1 MYPNR
6 YLPRRLPEGLEDL
19 LPLAVD
25 LRWSWNHRADSL
37 WETVDPVLWEATG
50 NPWLILA
57 SVSQKRLEA
66 LARDSGFRR
75 RLAEAR
81 RHLEAYRRARTWFAE
96 RHGDG
101 PLRAVGYFSMEFGLT
116 EALPIYSGGLGILA
130 GDYLKSASDLG
141 VPVIGVGL
149 LYQRGY
155 FHQVLDPEGRQLAF
169 NPYNDPALLPVTPLR
184 TPDGEWLRL
193 EVELGEGRVCLRA
206 WEAQVGRTRLLLLDS
221 NDPLNPPEHR
231 GITSEL
237 YGGGPELRLQ
247 QEIVLGIGGWRLLR
261 MLGLSCEVCHLNEG
275 HAALAVLERT
285 RSCME
290 EHGLRFREALRLTRA
305 GNLFTTHTPVE
316 AGFDRFAP
324 ELVARYL
331 GPYAGQLGL
340 ELEELLDLGRQRPG
354 DRTEPFHMAYLALR
368 GSGAVNGVSR
378 LHAEVSRGIFQPLF
392 PRWPRR
398 EVPVGHVTNGV
409 HVPSWDSS
417 EADALWTEACGQAR
431 WLGELQE
438 LEPALRCLSD
448 EALWAFRCAS
458 RRALLEQVHRRL
470 LRWSGQDSG
479 VRSRA
484 CGARLDP
491 NVLTLG
497 FARRFTGYKRPNL
510 LLHDPDRLAA
520 LLNHPER
527 PMQLLIAGK
536 AHPRDREGQ
545 AMIQAWA
552 RFITRPDVCGRVVF
566 LEDYDIALA
575 AELVQGVD
583 LWINT
588 PRRPWEACGTSGMK
602 VLVNGGLNLSVL
614 DGWWAEAWRPEVGW
628 ALGDDDGGPE
638 PDEVRD
644 ARDAEALYRL
654 LEEEV
659 GPAFYER
666 DARGVPRRW
675 VARVRESMATLT
687 PRYSSNRMLRQ
698 YTEAYYLP
706 MARAYRERLAR
717 GGALARELEAWEG
730 RLREHW
736 DRIHLGRPEVRREG
750 DCWEVRLPVYLAG
763 LRPEDVAV
771 ELYADPLEEDQPPL
785 RQPMEREEVLAGAV
799 GGFRY
804 RARVPAARPLEHY
817 TARVVPHHPQARI
830 PLEAALILWQR

>member
-19 LPLAVD
+19 LPLAID
-25 LRWSWNHRADSL
+25 LRWSWNHQADSL

-50 NPWLILA
+50 NPWLILE

-66 LARDSGFRR
+66 LAADADFRR
-75 RLAEAR
+75 RLAEQR
-81 RHLEAYRRARTWFAE
+81 QRLEAYRRAETWFA
-96 RHGDG
+96 
-101 PLRAVGYFSMEFGLT
+101 RAHREAGLCGVAYFSMEFGLT

-141 VPVIGVGL
+141 VPVVGVGL

-169 NPYNDPALLPVTPLR
+169 NPYNDPALLPVMPLR
-184 TPDGEWLRL
+184 TPDEEWLRL
-193 EVELGEGRVCLRA
+193 EVELGERRVYLRA

-261 MLGLSCEVCHLNEG
+261 ALGLRCEVCHLNEG
-275 HAALAVLERT
+275 HAALAVLERA

-290 EHGLRFREALRLTRA
+290 DTGLGFREGLRCTRA

-316 AGFDRFAP
+316 AAFDRFAP
-324 ELVARYL
+324 TLVRRYL
-331 GPYAGQLGL
+331 GPYAGRLGL
-340 ELEELLDLGRQRPG
+340 EPEELLALGRTEGAGPE
-354 DRTEPFHMAYLALR
+354 EPFNMAYLAVR
-368 GSGAVNGVSR
+368 GSGRVNGVSR
-378 LHAEVSRGIFQPLF
+378 LHGQVSRRIFQPLF
-392 PRWPRR
+392 PRWPQR
-398 EVPVGHVTNGV
+398 EVPVTHVTNGV

-417 EADALWTEACGQAR
+417 EADALWTAACGQER
-431 WLGELQE
+431 WLGELE
-438 LEPALRCLSD
+438 ALEAELRCLSD
-448 EALWAFRCAS
+448 ETLWSFRCAA
-458 RRALLEQVHRRL
+458 RRELLDSVQRRL
-470 LRWSGQDSG
+470 GRWGEHNGG

-484 CGARLDP
+484 CARCLDP

-497 FARRFTGYKRPNL
+497 FARRFTAYKRPNL

-520 LLNHPER
+520 LLTHPER

-536 AHPRDREGQ
+536 AHPRDEEGQ

-552 RFITRPDVCGRVVF
+552 RFLTRPDVCGRVVF

-602 VLVNGGLNLSVL
+602 VLVNGGLNLSEL
-614 DGWWAEAWRPEVGW
+614 DGWWAEAYRPEVGW
-628 ALGDDDGGPE
+628 ALGDGQE
-638 PDEVRD
+638 HD
-644 ARDAEALYRL
+644 ADPAWDAAEAAQLYRL

-659 GPAFYER
+659 APAFYDR
-666 DARGVPRRW
+666 DASGVPRRW
-675 VARVRESMATLT
+675 IAKVRESMASLT
-687 PRYSSNRMLRQ
+687 PRFSTNRMLRQ
-698 YTEAYYLP
+698 YTEEHYLP
-706 MARAYRERLAR
+706 MAQAFREREAR
-717 GGALARELEAWEG
+717 GGALAKELEAWEG

-736 DRIHLGRPEVRREG
+736 PRVHLGRPELSREG
-750 DCWEVRLPVYLAG
+750 DCWELRLPVYLPG
-763 LRPEDVAV
+763 LHPEDVRV
-771 ELYADPLEEDQPPL
+771 ELYAEPLGEGEEPV
-785 RQPMEREEVLAGAV
+785 REPMRREAALTGAV
-799 GGFRY
+799 GGY
-804 RARVPAARPLEHY
+804 LYVGRVPASRPAEHY
-817 TARVVPHHPQARI
+817 TPRVVPHHPQAAV
-830 PLEAALILWQR
+830 PLELPLILWQR